1 MKKTIDL
8 DRLFNP
14 STIAVVGA
22 SKDSGK
28 TGNRYLSN
36 LMDSNFRGK
45 LYPVN
50 PREAEIMGLQSYP
63 SIADVPVDVD
73 LAMVTVPSTIVPQV
87 IEDCARKRVKF
98 AVVHSAGFAEL
109 GDKGLELQE
118 KMLTAARQGNTRII
132 GPNCMGI
139 YSPQAG
145 INTIAPAP
153 ATKEASGG
161 IAFAGQSGWV
171 VENVM
176 VMGYERGLR
185 FSKVVSIGNQS
196 DLTVEDLLEYFAT
209 DNETQ
214 VIGFYVE
221 GFKRGK
227 EFLQLA
233 RQVSRE
239 KPVVVWKAGRTEEG
253 ARAAASHTGS
263 IAGSAV
269 VFDAALRQNG
279 VTVAKNL
286 WELIDLIVGFTSPV
300 LPQGNRLGLLVEAG
314 GGGVAAADAATT
326 LGFELPV
333 LTAEA
338 QQEMTNVLRDVSP
351 PFASPRNPVDIVW
364 GPTSGRAQFFVRCSQ
379 PIMKEVDTLLSINY
393 AINDDEFAE
402 AISELRDETEKPI
415 LLVPGHPSQ
424 SREAMG
430 RLTRSGIPTF
440 NTPENA
446 LGALAAM
453 FRYSKYRNRDD

>member
-1 MKKTIDL
+1 LAKTIDL

-36 LMDSNFRGK
+36 LIDNNFQGK
-45 LYPVN
+45 LFPVN
-50 PREAEIMGLQSYP
+50 PREAEIMGLQSYS
-63 SIADVPVDVD
+63 SISDVPVDID
-73 LAMVTVPSTIVPQV
+73 LAMVTVPSAIVPQV
-87 IEDCARKRVKF
+87 MEDCARKRVKF

-118 KMLTAARQGNTRII
+118 KMLAAAREGNTRII

-139 YSPQAG
+139 YSPQAR

-196 DLTVEDLLEYFAT
+196 DLTIEDLLEYFAT

-227 EFLQLA
+227 EFLRLA

-239 KPVVVWKAGRTEEG
+239 KPVIVWKAGRTEEG

-286 WELIDLIVGFTSPV
+286 QELIDLIVGFTSPV

-326 LGFELPV
+326 LDFELPV

-364 GPTSGRAQFFVRCSQ
+364 GPPSGRAQFFVRCSQ
-379 PIMKEVDTLLSINY
+379 PIMKEVDTLLSVNY
-393 AINDDEFAE
+393 AVNDDEFAE
-402 AISELRDETEKPI
+402 AASMLRDETKKPV

-424 SREAMG
+424 SREAMS
-430 RLTRSGIPTF
+430 RLTMNGIPTF
-440 NTPENA
+440 NTPEDA

-453 FRYSKYRNRDD
+453 LRYSKYCNSDD